1 MSGGYQIAF
10 NSDVTVESSGDGA
23 PSPMMGII
31 AQAVAKMIAK
41 KKAREQDREVQER
54 LDEAAA
60 GVQALAC
67 MSTAPHHTI
76 DEDGNPETWYFAPT
90 DGSDGDSE
98 HGDMDMGTNEASS
111 SNQPST
117 AVPEVNPSCEQSQ
130 PKKKKNKRK
139 AKKNKG
145 YKK

>member
-10 NSDVTVESSGDGA
+10 NSDGAIEASGDGA

-31 AQAVAKMIAK
+31 ARAMTKMIAK
-41 KKAREQDREVQER
+41 KKAREQDPEVQKG

-60 GVQALAC
+60 EVQALAG
-67 MSTAPHHTI
+67 MSTAPYHTI
-76 DEDGNPETWYFAPT
+76 DEDGNPETWYFVPT
-90 DGSDGDSE
+90 DGSDGASE
-98 HGDMDMGTNEASS
+98 DGDMDVGTNEASS

-117 AVPEVNPSCEQSQ
+117 AVPEVNPSCAQSQ